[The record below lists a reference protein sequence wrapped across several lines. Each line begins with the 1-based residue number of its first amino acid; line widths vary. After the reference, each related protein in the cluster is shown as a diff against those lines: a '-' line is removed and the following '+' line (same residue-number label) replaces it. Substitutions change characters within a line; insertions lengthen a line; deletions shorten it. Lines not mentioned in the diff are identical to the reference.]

1 MLRVVGI
8 VALIVLAAAC
18 EQTTV
23 NTVPSP
29 SPVIAA
35 GNWNQTL
42 TLTGD
47 VVGQMTG
54 IVPDT
59 ADQQSACTGSKSR
72 LGDSWSDFFYGTVD
86 SSGTQWEIV
95 FLITNFRGQGTY
107 TNSDLAVTLQST
119 DKTKVWLNQPADPAT
134 SRAADKVTFVLDRG
148 QQSGTIDASLTNATS
163 GKAGAEQLTG
173 RWNCKG

>member
-18 EQTTV
+18 DQTTV
-23 NTVPSP
+23 RTVPSP

-35 GNWNQTL
+35 GNWNQSL

-47 VVGQMTG
+47 VKGQMTG

-72 LGDSWSDFFYGTVD
+72 LGETWSDFFYGTID
-86 SSGTQWEIV
+86 SSGTEWEIV
-95 FLITNFRGQGTY
+95 FLIANFRGQGTY
-107 TNSDLAVTLQST
+107 MNNDVAVTLQST
-119 DKTKVWLNQPADPAT
+119 DKTKVWLNQ
-134 SRAADKVTFVLDRG
+134 SADKVTFVVERG
-148 QQSGTIDASLTNATS
+148 QQSGTVDASLTDATS
-163 GKAGAEQLTG
+163 GKAGSEHLTG
-173 RWNCKG
+173 RWNCRG